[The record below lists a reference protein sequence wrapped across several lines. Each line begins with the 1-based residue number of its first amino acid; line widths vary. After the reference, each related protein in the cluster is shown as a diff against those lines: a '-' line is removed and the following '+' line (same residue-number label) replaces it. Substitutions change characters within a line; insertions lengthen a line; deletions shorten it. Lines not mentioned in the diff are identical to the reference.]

1 MAIQF
6 TRFSETIRVKE
17 DKRVVNVTLK
27 LFVTDCT
34 GTIYYTDIQLQ
45 EGDKL
50 TGYILNTETTLEK
63 YRKENAVAPVRFYNG
78 VVRSKETIVIF
89 NLGTTAAG
97 LDCHITP
104 LQAMKA
110 GSVKLSQGYG
120 SHRMKFKAAANSD
133 DTFSILASSRQAL
146 RNQTKTEKEGFYQYT
161 AASDSKH
168 IVELEEGKAA
178 RVLFEFQEMQEGSGK
193 Q

>member
-6 TRFSETIRVKE
+6 TRFSESIRVKE
-17 DKRVVNVTLK
+17 DKRVVNITIK
-27 LFVTDCT
+27 LFITDCT
-34 GTIYYTDIQLQ
+34 GTIYYTDVQLQ

-97 LDCHITP
+97 LDCYITP

-110 GSVKLSQGYG
+110 GSVKLSQGDG

>member
-17 DKRVVNVTLK
+17 DKRVVNITIK

-34 GTIYYTDIQLQ
+34 GSIYYTDVQLQ

-50 TGYILNTETTLEK
+50 TGYVLNTETSLEK
-63 YRKENAVAPVRFYNG
+63 YREENDIVPVRFYNG

-89 NLGTTAAG
+89 NLGATAAG

-110 GSVKLSQGYG
+110 GSIKLSQGYG

-133 DTFSILASSRQAL
+133 DTFSLLSSTREVL
-146 RNQTKTEKEGFYQYT
+146 RNQSKTEKEGFYQYT

>member
-1 MAIQF
+1 MTIQF

-34 GTIYYTDIQLQ
+34 GTIYYTDVQLQ

-50 TGYILNTETTLEK
+50 TGYVLNTETSLEK
-63 YRKENAVAPVRFYNG
+63 YREESAVVPARFYNG

-89 NLGTTAAG
+89 NLGTTSAG

-104 LQAMKA
+104 LQAIKS
-110 GSVKLSQGYG
+110 GTINLSQGYC
-120 SHRMKFKAAANSD
+120 SHRMKFKAAANSY
-133 DTFSILASSRQAL
+133 DTFSLLSSTREVL
-146 RNQTKTEKEGFYQYT
+146 RNQSKTYKERFYQYT
-161 AASDSKH
+161 SASDSKH

-178 RVLFEFQEMQEGSGK
+178 RALFEFQ
-193 Q
+193 